1 MDKSWIHHHARG
13 SEGYNRGIRNFIKLA
28 NRHKDGQGRIRCPCR
43 LCKNTVYK
51 PIKEVEKHLFQCGMY
66 KSYTNWIWHGE
77 GTVNITSTVNTEYD
91 VNTDNGDNADE
102 GRGNEDNVFELL
114 DNVRMGTFTNAEQAE
129 DPLEVDVGDE
139 RFKKLLNDAQCELW
153 PGCQKNSKLSAIL
166 KLFHMKV
173 VGRMTNKSFD
183 MLLKLLKEELLPD
196 DNTLPK
202 SYYETKSLLRDL
214 GLGYD
219 SIYACKN
226 DCALFWKE
234 NEGKKCCPQCGESR
248 YKSREGKGKKIPQKV
263 LRYFPL
269 KHRLQQLFMSRDT
282 AVDMRWHKEK
292 CVKETNVLRHPADSK
307 AWEEFDNKHSW
318 FATDP
323 RNVRLGLA
331 CDGFNPFGNMSNA
344 YSMWPVI
351 IVPYNLPPWICMK
364 EPYMFMSLLIPG
376 PKSPGNDIDVY
387 LRPLIDELKE
397 LWMDGV
403 MTYDAYSKS
412 HFNMHA
418 GLIWTIHDFPAYA
431 MTSGWMTKG
440 YMACPNCNKRTCSCY
455 LSHGKKI
462 CYLGTRIFLS
472 SEHAYRKR
480 YKQFNGEKEERQPP
494 KQLIGDDILEQ
505 LNLIPEVRFGKGPNN
520 KKRTRGKEELNWTKK
535 SIFFELPYW
544 RTLLLRHN
552 LDVMHIEK
560 NICDNVL
567 GTLMN
572 IEGKTKD
579 TFKSRMDLEEMG
591 IRKELHLRRN
601 GEKFEMP
608 PARYTLS
615 KDEKRQLCDWLKSVK
630 IPDGYASNISRCVNV
645 NECKISG
652 LKSHDSHVL
661 LQRLLPLA
669 IRGLLPVDICNA
681 IAELGLFFK
690 EMCCRTLKMD
700 VLEALERDIAV
711 IICKLEMIFP
721 PSFFDIMV
729 HLAMHLPREA
739 IIAGP
744 AQYRWMY
751 PIERFLHT
759 LKSYVRNKARPEGSI
774 AEAYVDN
781 ECVTFCASAHKAT
794 LEQENTVNVQSRHA
808 KEFPRWLETLIKE
821 ERYHNKSTI
830 NDDLY
835 SLACGPE
842 SRIHRYS
849 GCIVNGVRFHTKERE
864 KNRRTQNSGVLVK
877 TEDLDYYGVL
887 TDIIELQY
895 PLKRRVVLFKCDW
908 FNTKTGIKNDTYF
921 RSINI
926 ARKWYKDEPFVLAN
940 QAKQAFFVKDSKLR
954 GTWEVIQDITHRS
967 SYDVPEMEDDSKL
980 TAEMCTAAYQEDEPC
995 IVDRVIE
1002 AANFD
1007 MDPLPLN
1014 RDGLEVESID
1024 AEIILKTSQESRYEF
1039 DFLEDN
1045 DEISI
1050 EDNSDEEEKLL
1061 SEDDTDLDDM

>member
-1 MDKSWIHHHARG
+1 MW
-13 SEGYNRGIRNFIKLA
+13 
-28 NRHKDGQGRIRCPCR
+28 
-43 LCKNTVYK
+43 
-51 PIKEVEKHLFQCGMY
+51 
-66 KSYTNWIWHGE
+66 
-77 GTVNITSTVNTEYD
+77 
-91 VNTDNGDNADE
+91 
-102 GRGNEDNVFELL
+102 
-114 DNVRMGTFTNAEQAE
+114 
-129 DPLEVDVGDE
+129 
-139 RFKKLLNDAQCELW
+139 
-153 PGCQKNSKLSAIL
+153 
-166 KLFHMKV
+166 
-173 VGRMTNKSFD
+173 
-183 MLLKLLKEELLPD
+183 
-196 DNTLPK
+196 
-202 SYYETKSLLRDL
+202 
-214 GLGYD
+214 
-219 SIYACKN
+219 
-226 DCALFWKE
+226 
-234 NEGKKCCPQCGESR
+234 
-248 YKSREGKGKKIPQKV
+248 
-263 LRYFPL
+263 
-269 KHRLQQLFMSRDT
+269 
-282 AVDMRWHKEK
+282 WHKEK
-292 CVKETNVLRHPADSK
+292 RVKETNVLRYPADSK

-318 FATDP
+318 FTSDP
-323 RNVRLGLA
+323 RNVLLGLA

-344 YSMWPVI
+344 YSMRPVT

-431 MTSGWMTKG
+431 MTSGWMTKS
-440 YMACPNCNKRTCSCY
+440 YMACPNCNKHTCSCY

-462 CYLGTRIFLS
+462 CYLGARIFLS

-480 YKQFNGEKEERQPP
+480 YKQFNGQKEERQPP
-494 KQLIGDDILEQ
+494 KQLTGDDILEQ
-505 LNLIPEVRFGKGPNN
+505 LNLIPEVRFRKGPNN
-520 KKRTRGKEELNWTKK
+520 KKRTRVKEELNWTKK

-544 RTLLLRHN
+544 KTLLLRHN

-615 KDEKRQLCDWLKSVK
+615 KDEKRQLCDWLKS
-630 IPDGYASNISRCVNV
+630 
-645 NECKISG
+645 
-652 LKSHDSHVL
+652 
-661 LQRLLPLA
+661 RLLPLA
-669 IRGLLPVDICNA
+669 IRGLLPIDICNA

-700 VLEALERDIAV
+700 VLEALEMDIAI

-774 AEAYVDN
+774 AKAYVDN
-781 ECVTFCASAHKAT
+781 ECVTFCSSAHKAA
-794 LEQENTVNVQSRHA
+794 LKQENTVNVQSRHA
-808 KEFPRWLETLIKE
+808 KEFPRRLETLIKE
-821 ERYHNKSTI
+821 KRYHNKSTI

-849 GCIVNGVRFHTKERE
+849 GCIVNGVRFYTKERE
-864 KNRRTQNSGVLVK
+864 RNRRTQNSGVLVK

-887 TDIIELQY
+887 IDIIELQY
-895 PLKRRVVLFKCDW
+895 ALKKRVVLFKCDW
-908 FNTKTGIKNDTYF
+908 FNTKTGIKSDTYF
-921 RSINI
+921 RSVNI
-926 ARKWYKDEPFVLAN
+926 ARKWYKYEPFVLAN

-995 IVDRVIE
+995 IVDRVVE
-1002 AANFD
+1002 ATDFD

-1039 DFLEDN
+1039 DFLENN

-1050 EDNSDEEEKLL
+1050 EDNSDEEEELL